1 MQPRVLLFYVLLINR
16 KSMTIFA
23 LLVAVC
29 CCKCNKFSIF
39 MYLGSSSA
47 EIGGAVAGSIVAIL
61 VFLGIIL
68 YCRYRIK
75 TNINNDNCSQLTE
88 NLTTSHAYGMAT
100 TRCTVNQQETYA
112 YATVG
117 NANSLRSS
125 SPMTSNPA
133 YSTTSPSSV

>member
-1 MQPRVLLFYVLLINR
+1 M
-16 KSMTIFA
+16 S
-23 LLVAVC
+23 
-29 CCKCNKFSIF
+29 

-61 VFLGIIL
+61 LFVGIIL

-75 TNINNDNCSQLTE
+75 TNTGNDNRSQPTE
-88 NLTTSHAYGMAT
+88 SLTTSHAYGMT
-100 TRCTVNQQETYA
+100 SPSSTVNQQETYA

-133 YSTTSPSSV
+133 YSTTSPSCV